1 MIYEN
6 MLSGAFIYSLGV
18 IAGKRSGVEVVDSIN
33 FFQQT
38 PYDKPI
44 GDLLADWGGKNFIVE
59 FKKSTNEIKTEF
71 RKEHKK
77 KMLIELQL
85 NDELVKLSRKCH
97 FLAYGVQKEKSIEI
111 LFQYYLD
118 AEQGKGISNSNFI
131 DQLLRLD
138 SEIGIS
144 KKEDMTKYLTFL
156 MRFSKFSDVDAIFI
170 NISKEGRP
178 IFLRIDNYLRLRLSL
193 NHKVENV
200 QNQSQDITRT
210 PKKGLGLGR

>member
-6 MLSGAFIYSLGV
+6 MLSGAFIYSLGL
-18 IAGKRSGVEVVDSIN
+18 IAGKRQGVEVVDSIN

-85 NDELVKLSRKCH
+85 NEELVKLSRECH
-97 FLAYGVQKEKSIEI
+97 FLACGVQKEKSIEI
-111 LFQYYLD
+111 LFHCYLD
-118 AEQGKGISNSNFI
+118 AEQGISNSNFI
-131 DQLLRLD
+131 DQLLIHD
-138 SEIGIS
+138 SKIGIS
-144 KKEDMTKYLTFL
+144 KKEDIANYLMFL
-156 MRFSKFSDVDAIFI
+156 MKFSKFSDVDALLI
-170 NISKEGRP
+170 NISKEGQP
-178 IFLRIDNYLRLRLSL
+178 IFLRIDNYLKLKLSL

-200 QNQSQDITRT
+200 HSQSQGITRT
-210 PKKGLGLGR
+210 PKKGLG